1 MTKQSRIGILNL
13 YISLIVSCWAIWENI
28 WKEVLQNVNLLDKI
42 FSKPTEVLYAPVPG
56 KVLPLSQ
63 VPDTAIANGL
73 LGNGIAIEP
82 VQGRICAPCD
92 ATVDMVFETGHAV
105 SLIADF
111 GAELLI
117 HVGLETVGLK
127 GRHFRVCCQSGSR
140 VKRGEVLIEFDLDAV
155 KAEGLRT
162 ITPLLVHNS
171 SSYGTF
177 RTAVGKTVTCAD
189 VVIELRK

>member
-1 MTKQSRIGILNL
+1 M
-13 YISLIVSCWAIWENI
+13 
-28 WKEVLQNVNLLDKI
+28 NLLDKL
-42 FSKPTEVLYAPVPG
+42 FNKPTEVLYAPVSG
-56 KVLPLSQ
+56 KVVPLTQ

-73 LGNGIAIEP
+73 LGGGIAIEP
-82 VQGRICAPCD
+82 TEGRICAPCD

-105 SLIADF
+105 GLIADF

-117 HVGLETVGLK
+117 HVGMETVGLK
-127 GRHFRVCCQSGSR
+127 GKFFHVRCTSGSR
-140 VKRGEVLIEFDLDAV
+140 VKQGEVLIAFDLDAV
-155 KAEGLRT
+155 RDQGLCT

-177 RTAVGKTVTCAD
+177 KTAVGKTVTTAD